1 MESEKKNDFGR
12 KSGRSQLY
20 DLLRISENPLFP
32 KENEYKFKK
41 LYYVLD
47 FSPILWYKWPYSALV
62 VIKSY

>member
-47 FSPILWYKWPYSALV
+47 FSPIL
-62 VIKSY
+62 